1 MSEGGVVV
9 GGASVESGFQGEVE
23 EIRRR
28 EGGHQSRMHGG
39 QVQMPFKQ
47 KGFSGG
53 NSRGKHGTRHCVCRC
68 IAGCCWGVS
77 C

>member
-1 MSEGGVVV
+1 MLEGGV
-9 GGASVESGFQGEVE
+9 GEASVESGLQEEAE

-53 NSRGKHGTRHCVCRC
+53 EQ
-68 IAGCCWGVS
+68 
-77 C
+77 